1 MRPVNGSRV
10 AVWAEIN
17 RRMERE
23 GERERLRNSV
33 LFQHSVYGDYQCEV
47 DGWINSRLEWMVIA
61 RKVHK
66 GNSLGNF

>member
-1 MRPVNGSRV
+1 MDGNI
-10 AVWAEIN
+10 AK
-17 RRMERE
+17 
-23 GERERLRNSV
+23 LV
-33 LFQHSVYGDYQCEV
+33 LFQYSVYGDYQCEV